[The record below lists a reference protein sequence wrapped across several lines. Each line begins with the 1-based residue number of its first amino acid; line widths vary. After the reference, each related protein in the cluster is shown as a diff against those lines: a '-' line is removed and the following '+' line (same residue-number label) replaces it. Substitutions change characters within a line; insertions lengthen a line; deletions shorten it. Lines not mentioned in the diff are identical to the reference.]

1 MAHHLAGLSQWTEE
15 VSRKIP
21 HLSKPQAAVLALYS
35 FGMMIVQS
43 CGISNIAYALSLLL
57 GKKENTLRQRLRE
70 LTYDAADKRGE
81 QRQELDV
88 TSCFAPL
95 LQWVLSWW
103 EAGEKR
109 LALAM
114 DASTLGQ
121 RFTVLTISVVY
132 RGCAIPVAWVVLP
145 ATEKGAWKPHW
156 LALLK
161 HLEGAVPADWTVIV
175 LTDRG
180 LYAKWLFKAIQ
191 GLNWH
196 PFMRINLGGN
206 FRPKGQAGFRPLS
219 AVVPQVGL
227 TWAGEIDCFSS
238 RDARLSATLLACWA
252 EGYAEPWLILTDLS
266 PEVADAAWY
275 GMRTWIEQGY
285 KDGKRGGWRWEQTKM
300 TNPVRATRLWLAI
313 ALATLWAVSVGGEV
327 DANLPPSGLDALP
340 EASMASRCAIRRPKS
355 RRLGCFRRGLITT
368 LVALIRG
375 DPLPLGHFIP
385 EPWPDYSLDLLDLQP
400 AHGVLSYAL
409 A

>member
-1 MAHHLAGLSQWTEE
+1 MARHLTELSQWTAE
-15 VSRKIP
+15 VSKKIP
-21 HLSKPQAAVLALYS
+21 HLSKPQAAGLALYS
-35 FGMMIVQS
+35 FGMVLVQS
-43 CGISNIAYALSLLL
+43 CGISSIAYGLSLLL
-57 GKKENTLRQRLRE
+57 GQKENTLRQRLRE

-103 EAGEKR
+103 EADEKR

-114 DASTLGQ
+114 DVSTLRQ

-132 RGCAIPVAWVVLP
+132 RGCAIPVAWIVLP

-161 HLEGAVPADWTVIV
+161 SLKGVVTADWTVIV

-206 FRPKGQAGFRPLS
+206 FRPKGQASFRPLS
-219 AVVPQVGL
+219 TVVPQVGMA
-227 TWAGEIDCFSS
+227 WAGRIDCFSS
-238 RDARLSATLLACWA
+238 PNARLSATLLACWA
-252 EGYAEPWLILTDLS
+252 EGYTEPWLILTDLS

-285 KDGKRGGWRWEQTKM
+285 KDDKRGGWRWEQTKM
-300 TNPVRATRLWLAI
+300 TDPVRATRLWLVI
-313 ALATLWAVSVGGEV
+313 VLATLWVVSVGGEV
-327 DANLPPSGLDALP
+327 DAHLPPSSLDALP
-340 EASMASRCAIRRPKS
+340 ETPIALRCAAGRPTS
-355 RRLGCFRRGLITT
+355 RRLSCFRRGLITI

-375 DPLPLGHFIP
+375 DPLPLGRFIP
-385 EPWPDYSLDLLDLQP
+385 ESWPDCSPDLLELQLT
-400 AHGVLSYAL
+400 HGVLSHAL